1 MANKI
6 KWSIPQHKALCP
18 MLQGFQINHIVT
30 SPRSHRC
37 LQGFQ
42 KPLICPVN

>member
-30 SPRSHRC
+30 PSVAPLSAVCR
-37 LQGFQ
+37 GF
-42 KPLICPVN
+42 KNH